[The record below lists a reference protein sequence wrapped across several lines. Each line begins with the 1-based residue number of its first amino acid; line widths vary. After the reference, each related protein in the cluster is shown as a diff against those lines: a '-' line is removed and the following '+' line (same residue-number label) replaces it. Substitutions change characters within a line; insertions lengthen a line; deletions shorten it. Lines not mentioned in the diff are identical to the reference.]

1 MATSTNPYLPLQW
14 PMVFLLVSPAQEAWQ
29 GCVYWLYSP
38 GLVVR
43 HVTQP
48 YQIVQRSTKMT
59 WGTHRNIEKLGEIC
73 TPLLTARPALQKSQD
88 HNRNDAVSLPG
99 RNWPILRSPFVAYY
113 FLISRLHAFLGHASL
128 AHYHH
133 YRVLFN
139 LVLCMCQ
146 YCWVACWFGTTQHT
160 VSQLKYVSFP
170 KRRSAHP
177 TDATFRASFI
187 GGVAPRVWEPNF
199 SSNNVTTMAVRLH
212 KLERKSLMRN

>member
-29 GCVYWLYSP
+29 GCVYSLYSP

-113 FLISRLHAFLGHASL
+113 FLISRPHAFWDMLRWPIITIIVYFSI
-128 AHYHH
+128 
-133 YRVLFN
+133 
-139 LVLCMCQ
+139 LCSVC
-146 YCWVACWFGTTQHT
+146 
-160 VSQLKYVSFP
+160 VSTAELHVDLEQLS
-170 KRRSAHP
+170 
-177 TDATFRASFI
+177 T
-187 GGVAPRVWEPNF
+187 
-199 SSNNVTTMAVRLH
+199 L
-212 KLERKSLMRN
+212 